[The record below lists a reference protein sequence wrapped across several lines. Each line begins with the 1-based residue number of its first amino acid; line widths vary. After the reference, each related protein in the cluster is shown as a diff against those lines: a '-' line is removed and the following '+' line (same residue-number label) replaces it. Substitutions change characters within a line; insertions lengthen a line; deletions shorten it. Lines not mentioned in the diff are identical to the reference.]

1 MFGMVLMIT
10 LSVNFDNKK
19 WDFVAESYF
28 AFFVY
33 ACSCPLWYCGVLSFT
48 LNLKAIEE

>member
-1 MFGMVLMIT
+1 MVLMIT

-33 ACSCPLWYCGVLSFT
+33 ACSSTVPCDIVVYYLLHLT
-48 LNLKAIEE
+48 